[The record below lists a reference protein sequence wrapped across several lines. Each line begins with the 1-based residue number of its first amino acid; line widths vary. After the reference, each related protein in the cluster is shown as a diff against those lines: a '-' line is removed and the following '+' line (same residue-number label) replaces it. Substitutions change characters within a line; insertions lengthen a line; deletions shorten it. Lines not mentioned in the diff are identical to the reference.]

1 MGAWRREVETEKGKE
16 RKRKGAQGL
25 QVGHEYMERGIGREE
40 TGEGGEESK
49 RRAQEL
55 AMVFYHRDR
64 KLN

>member
-1 MGAWRREVETEKGKE
+1 
-16 RKRKGAQGL
+16 
-25 QVGHEYMERGIGREE
+25 MERGIGREE